1 MDCQRNGSPSNCLIT
16 SPTNLK
22 MLKIA
27 LAQVNLLVGGIK
39 ANQKKI
45 IQTSQYARDELKADL
60 IIFPELSITGY
71 PPEDLLLRPDF
82 INHANQTIVE
92 IADAVSDIDI
102 VIGFPELDHGNLYNS
117 AGVLR
122 DGKVL
127 TRYKKNV
134 LPNFGVFD
142 EQRYFK
148 SSNQNCIFTLKGSTI
163 ALTICEDIWKNGLI
177 EKNKQAGADIII
189 TLNASPFY
197 AGKIHQREEI
207 VCQQVKQTDIPLV
220 YVNAIGGQDE
230 LVFDGASFVVN
241 AQGNVVFRAEEFEE
255 QVAVVE
261 FEKNVPIKNTCAPL
275 YNIVSSEYKALVLG
289 VRDYVYKN
297 GFKGAILGLSGGI
310 DSALVLAIAVDA
322 LGADQVEAVLM
333 PSKYTQNMSNEDAI
347 LEAKAL
353 GIKYHTI
360 AIEPAVKAFT
370 DMLSEVFAGIKRDAT
385 EENIQARC
393 RGVLLMAMSNKQG
406 KLLLTTGNKSEMS
419 VGYATLYGDMAGG
432 FAPIKDVP
440 KLLVYQLAEY
450 RNTLSDVIPERVITR
465 PPSAELA
472 PDQID
477 EDSLPPYSVLD
488 PILEMYIEQDK
499 SAKDILEAGY
509 QIKDINRAISLV
521 DRNEYKRRQAPPGI
535 KITPRAF
542 GRDRRYPI
550 TSGYKGIIDE

>member
-1 MDCQRNGSPSNCLIT
+1 
-16 SPTNLK
+16 

-27 LAQVNLLVGGIK
+27 LAQINLFVGAIK
-39 ANQKKI
+39 ANQTKI
-45 IQTSQYARDELKADL
+45 IHSAEQARDKDGAD
-60 IIFPELSITGY
+60 IIVFPELSITGY
-71 PPEDLLLRPDF
+71 PPEDLLFRADF
-82 INHANQTIVE
+82 IEHANQAIVN
-92 IADAVSDIDI
+92 IAKAVQGIDI
-102 VIGFPELDHGNLYNS
+102 VVGFPELHKGYLYNS
-117 AGVLR
+117 AAVLR

-127 TRYKKNV
+127 TVYRKNE

-142 EQRYFK
+142 EKRYFK
-148 SSNQNCIFTLKGSTI
+148 TSDQTCLFTIKDTTI
-163 ALTICEDIWKNGLI
+163 ALTICEDIWQKGLV
-177 EKNKQAGADIII
+177 EKNKQAGAELIL

-197 AGKIHQREEI
+197 AGKIHLREDI
-207 VCQQVKQTDIPLV
+207 VCKQMKEVGIPLV

-230 LVFDGASFVVN
+230 LIFDGASFVVN
-241 AQGNVVFRAEEFEE
+241 AEGEVVFRAEEFEE
-255 QVAVVE
+255 QVSVVE
-261 FEKNVPIKNTCAPL
+261 FVNTIPVKKHCAPL
-275 YNIVSSEYKALVLG
+275 YNLLSSEYKALVLG
-289 VRDYVYKN
+289 VKDYAYKN

-322 LGADQVEAVLM
+322 LGADHVEVVLM
-333 PSKYTQNMSNEDAI
+333 PSKYTQDMSNEDAV
-347 LEAKAL
+347 LEANAL
-353 GIKYHTI
+353 GVKHHVI
-360 AIEPAVKAFT
+360 AIEPAVSAFT
-370 DMLSEVFAGIKRDAT
+370 EMLSDVFAGTKKDAT

-450 RNTLSDVIPERVITR
+450 RNTLSPVIPERVITR

-488 PILEMYIEQDK
+488 PILEMYVEQDK
-499 SAKDILEAGY
+499 SAADIIATGY
-509 QIKDINRAISLV
+509 QLEDVNRAISLV

-535 KITPRAF
+535 RITPRAF

-550 TSGYKGIIDE
+550 TSGYRGNSL